1 MEFIQVIGYA
11 AIGLSTCFYIC
22 LSIPFVHVLRCKQ
35 NFEFTPIGL
44 INTVYVDCV
53 AWYIYGNK
61 LSCDEIMLGHKIGA
75 CCSLLLIIIY
85 LAFEI
90 RKYLIDTILNAL
102 ILILGTL
109 VLHKGLT
116 MVIEDS
122 NIVGKICIGTKLI
135 TFCIPM
141 LEMSRVFK
149 DKNYKHISLHNTLFC
164 CAACLAWAIFG
175 KCANDINAIC
185 ANCLAVV
192 LCLVQLGIRWNYK
205 RKYANPGEITTIGIE
220 STGVDDSKKEEKM
233 DMNVDEE
240 SQDKA
245 KEKPVRIVTKI

>member
-1 MEFIQVIGYA
+1 MEFIEVVGYA

-22 LSIPFVHVLRCKQ
+22 LSIPFFHVLRCKQ

-53 AWYIYGNK
+53 AWYIYGSK

-85 LAFEI
+85 LGFELK
-90 RKYLIDTILNAL
+90 KYLIDTILNAL

-116 MVIEDS
+116 VVIEDS

-135 TFCIPM
+135 TFCIPL

-149 DKNYKHISLHNTLFC
+149 DKNYKHISLNNTLFC
-164 CAACLAWAIFG
+164 FF
-175 KCANDINAIC
+175 
-185 ANCLAVV
+185 
-192 LCLVQLGIRWNYK
+192 
-205 RKYANPGEITTIGIE
+205 ITTLVYFVIIACYLTAIHVQSACE
-220 STGVDDSKKEEKM
+220 LCACETFIACDVAAYRNLIAFHRRNSSILPQCLR
-233 DMNVDEE
+233 NVRRR
-240 SQDKA
+240 SHLLPRPSGA
-245 KEKPVRIVTKI
+245 SSGRLALTYHPT